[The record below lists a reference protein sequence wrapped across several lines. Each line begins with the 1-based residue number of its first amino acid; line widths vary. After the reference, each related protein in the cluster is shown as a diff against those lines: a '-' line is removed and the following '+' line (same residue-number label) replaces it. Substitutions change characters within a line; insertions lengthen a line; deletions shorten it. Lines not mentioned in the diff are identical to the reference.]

1 MISKEE
7 RRENLT
13 FVAVTDIG
21 SNHRV
26 LCMPNQD
33 AVGFKCVDGDFVIA
47 VSDGVGSCKEAE
59 TGSRFVVEAVTKLF
73 LDLKAS
79 ALQ

>member
-26 LCMPNQD
+26 LCMQI
-33 AVGFKCVDGDFVIA
+33 K
-47 VSDGVGSCKEAE
+47 
-59 TGSRFVVEAVTKLF
+59 TQ
-73 LDLKAS
+73 LDLS
-79 ALQ
+79 VLMEIS